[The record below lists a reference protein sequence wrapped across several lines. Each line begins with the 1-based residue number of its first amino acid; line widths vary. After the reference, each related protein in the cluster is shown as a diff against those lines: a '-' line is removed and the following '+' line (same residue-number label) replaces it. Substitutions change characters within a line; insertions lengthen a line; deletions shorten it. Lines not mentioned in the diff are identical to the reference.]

1 VSEPR
6 RTLVGILP
14 SGGVTYVQDGEVD
27 PVGRLIADAE
37 ARLAAE
43 RATAEKA
50 RLAAIADVERMKGA
64 KAARQG
70 R

>member
-1 VSEPR
+1 MAPKSWR
-6 RTLVGILP
+6 C
-14 SGGVTYVQDGEVD
+14 GETM
-27 PVGRLIADAE
+27 RLAHAIAD
-37 ARLAAE
+37 
-43 RATAEKA
+43 